1 MTQNKNVLLK
11 TASWAA
17 HALPAPVK
25 KIFYKIPFL
34 ASFLRRSLNKAAPQ
48 GIHPVEIA
56 GGILTGM
63 HMALD
68 LQKEKDYWLGTYE
81 PDLQAAARHFIQP
94 GMTVYDVGANIGY
107 ISLIAA
113 NLNGPQGKVFSFEAL
128 PANIQRLQENIRL
141 NQLESRISVQHA
153 AVVDKGGKVTFYMHQ
168 SGAMGKAA
176 GSAGRK
182 ETYQQS
188 IQVSGVALDDFAYK
202 QQQPQPGLIKLDIE
216 GGEGMALAGMPR
228 ILKEAR
234 PIFLIELHGEQ
245 AARQVWEQLS
255 ANDYSLHQMKHGYP
269 HIQSL
274 QELDWKA
281 YVVALPQS
289 KLSI

>member
-1 MTQNKNVLLK
+1 MTQNKNTLLK
-11 TASWAA
+11 AASWAA

-25 KIFYKIPFL
+25 KTFYKLPFL
-34 ASFLRRSLNKAAPQ
+34 AAFLRRSLNKAAPQ

-56 GGILTGM
+56 GGILTSM
-63 HMALD
+63 QMTLD

-81 PDLQAAARHFIQP
+81 PDLQAAARHYIKS

-113 NLNGPQGKVFSFEAL
+113 KLNGPDGKIFSFEAL
-128 PANIQRLQENIRL
+128 PANIQRLNENIKL
-141 NQLESRISVQHA
+141 NQLEDRISVQHA
-153 AVVDKGGKVTFYMHQ
+153 AVVDKDGKVTFYMHQ

-176 GSAGRK
+176 GSAGRE

-188 IQVSGVALDDFAYK
+188 IEVNGVALDDFAFN
-202 QQQPQPGLIKLDIE
+202 QQQPKPGLVKLDIE

-228 ILKEAR
+228 MLKEVR

-245 AARQVWEQLS
+245 AARLVWEQLC
-255 ANDYSLHQMKHGYP
+255 ANQYSLHQMKHGYP
-269 HIQSL
+269 QIFSL

-281 YVVALPQS
+281 YVVALPKTS
-289 KLSI
+289 